1 MFTKDIVQI
10 PISELGVVLRDPDG
24 LDYLRTVLR
33 TDGSLAV
40 TELPAEFSDSLSRL
54 QSRGA
59 ECLREEQYPQFP
71 LPDGSVRRTLA
82 RDSGDLLRS
91 VSWSSIQ

>member
-54 QSRGA
+54 QSRGP
-59 ECLREEQYPQFP
+59 ECLREEQYPQFH